1 MIEIRYFS
9 TVPDYNNN
17 FDILFCLR
25 DYIPDEFFQQHEEGA
40 GAELY
45 FFISLF
51 YKSGILDC
59 KKEHYHDLV
68 LDYAYDCFFNGIHFL
83 MIYDEAYDIV
93 SFHVEPENKMH
104 VTDIAEEIKR
114 LIETDGMNTPLIKK
128 KQNSRKTENIK

>member
-1 MIEIRYFS
+1 MKRESDSHDIHRHSKKRGDIMIEIRYFS

-51 YKSGILDC
+51 YKSGIFD
-59 KKEHYHDLV
+59 
-68 LDYAYDCFFNGIHFL
+68 
-83 MIYDEAYDIV
+83 
-93 SFHVEPENKMH
+93 
-104 VTDIAEEIKR
+104 
-114 LIETDGMNTPLIKK
+114 
-128 KQNSRKTENIK
+128 